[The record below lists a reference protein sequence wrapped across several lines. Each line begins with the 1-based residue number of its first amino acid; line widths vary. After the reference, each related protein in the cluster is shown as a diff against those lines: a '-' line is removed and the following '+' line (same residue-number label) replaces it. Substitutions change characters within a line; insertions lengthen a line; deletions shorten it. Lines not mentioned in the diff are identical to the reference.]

1 MAKYYPPPTL
11 PSISSY
17 TKLFLLSPGAY
28 FLENNMDETLKKQLK
43 KTILK
48 TISNGIAFNFM
59 TVEEREQKEYDLVQY
74 LKDKGYEVLIEN
86 CMIFVLSS
94 EWERIMI
101 LELTRNTLYFTPTDM
116 TKAIEVV
123 YYALQFTAKD
133 YLEVMF
139 SKESIPKKVKKQE
152 EIEVDPEE
160 EEETEDDKPTPSF
173 DFL

>member
-1 MAKYYPPPTL
+1 
-11 PSISSY
+11 
-17 TKLFLLSPGAY
+17 
-28 FLENNMDETLKKQLK
+28 MDETLKKQLK

-59 TVEEREQKEYDLVQY
+59 SIEEREQKEQDLVQH

-94 EWERIMI
+94 DWERIMI

-139 SKESIPKKVKKQE
+139 SKESKTNKRKKAE
-152 EIEVDPEE
+152 ENEVDTEE